1 MTYAAWCL
9 DLPARSGSRGA
20 TGGSRA
26 HARHRRLA
34 LIALRCRRTHKGA
47 ALSAGGHAAA
57 SGRPGGMSARPRRP
71 AGLRSRPTRSR
82 RCPCRCPPSSRR
94 RCPLPCA
101 CARFCAARTP
111 RARSATSCGCW
122 TGRWSWCSTQMS
134 RRWVGD
140 AVVSRP
146 SAGQQLQVKPPGAK
160 PPGVA
165 RVRAGCQAP
174 GRARWE
180 AAARHD
186 VVRPL
191 QRIRQHGSVPSPAF
205 CPPPPPPHTHPRRTT
220 WIRCRI
226 APRRSGTLLMSRTT
240 RPRQT
245 GAPWQVRH
253 QSLPCAGLATGRSG
267 ACSTC
272 DEMHARMEACELA
285 GRAPGR
291 YPGTSAA
298 FNGQA
303 HLWRH
308 MHAQGCVRGHHARA
322 RGRRGARPQRDR
334 ICVRRDR
341 QRQDVLHGW

>member
-1 MTYAAWCL
+1 MRLCRVQAQ
-9 DLPARSGSRGA
+9 GSSCKSNPRVPNPQVSHACGQAVKPRGA
-20 TGGSRA
+20 
-26 HARHRRLA
+26 
-34 LIALRCRRTHKGA
+34 
-47 ALSAGGHAAA
+47 
-57 SGRPGGMSARPRRP
+57 
-71 AGLRSRPTRSR
+71 
-82 RCPCRCPPSSRR
+82 
-94 RCPLPCA
+94 
-101 CARFCAARTP
+101 
-111 RARSATSCGCW
+111 
-122 TGRWSWCSTQMS
+122 
-134 RRWVGD
+134 
-140 AVVSRP
+140 
-146 SAGQQLQVKPPGAK
+146 
-160 PPGVA
+160 
-165 RVRAGCQAP
+165 RAGKQPLATTWCVRCSALGSTAACLHLP
-174 GRARWE
+174 FAR
-180 AAARHD
+180 
-186 VVRPL
+186 
-191 QRIRQHGSVPSPAF
+191 
-205 CPPPPPPHTHPRRTT
+205 PPPPPHTHPRRTT